1 MALIQVA
8 FQHVSRFANGMA
20 GSVAKQGVGSTVGL
34 VLLSYNIGILGVQ
47 HLV

>member
-1 MALIQVA
+1 MDLIQVT
-8 FQHVSRFANGMA
+8 FQHVSIFANGMA
-20 GSVAKQGVGSTVGL
+20 GLLAKQGVGSTVGL